1 MILPEIVS
9 WIMTAQF
16 FELIKVAKQQILGIG
31 NFFAMK
37 YKHLVTNVVF
47 DNEKEAEDFGK
58 KSMKRGFEHKIV
70 EYNNENF
77 ERYWYK

>member
-1 MILPEIVS
+1 MMLYFVIFKKKKDKEYR
-9 WIMTAQF
+9 MF
-16 FELIKVAKQQILGIG
+16 
-31 NFFAMK
+31 
-37 YKHLVTNVVF
+37 TNIVF

-70 EYNNENF
+70 DYNNENF